1 MLCNEPMMLRNEPIQ
16 RPAKWGVYTTWPEEG
31 LHNVH
36 PEDLWLAERLLPG
49 NRIFQRRDLDG
60 DYNLLTY
67 GRHQIR
73 VRPTLW
79 VETPEP
85 PFKLGEQVEVRSQ
98 LGRLTPQIARI
109 HQVFWNAHSRRIEF
123 ELARFGRRIPGKFS
137 AGDLRAVRSGAG
149 CLSLLGN

>member
-1 MLCNEPMMLRNEPIQ
+1 METDQPIQ
-16 RPAKWGVYTTWPEEG
+16 RPTRWGVYTTWPEEG

-49 NRIFQRRDLDG
+49 NRIFQRCDVDSE
-60 DYNLLTY
+60 YNLLTY

-98 LGRLTPQIARI
+98 FGRLTPQIARI
-109 HQVFWNAHSRRIEF
+109 HQVLWNARTRRIEF
-123 ELARFGRRIPGKFS
+123 ELAAFGRVIPGRYL
-137 AGDLRAVRSGAG
+137 AGDLRSTKRVGG
-149 CLSLLGN
+149 CLSLLGS